1 MRRSRFDPLEPSKEP
16 RWYTVRNMHGKQL
29 EARLMPPGS
38 DLKRVFVA
46 AMLEWI
52 DAACGSGSSPRLDGT
67 FFCTTGA
74 ERRQIDITPSD
85 PGSAASSASRTA

>member
-1 MRRSRFDPLEPSKEP
+1 MRRSRFDPLEPTKEA
-16 RWYTVRNMHGKQL
+16 RWYTVRNMHGKVL

-52 DAACGSGSSPRLDGT
+52 DAGWQLGEFSSTAGIFYCTRGS
-67 FFCTTGA
+67 

-85 PGSAASSASRTA
+85 PACGARKP